1 MNSSDRCEYCDAQG
15 VGGYEGCRLL
25 FNAITA
31 QALGSAATFALHRAA
46 VDCYA
51 LQHPEYFC
59 VSAKSYAAHLSG
71 LCVAI
76 EYNRNIEVNAAIQKW
91 LNGSIDLQKPK
102 VLVERSGVTLLHLK
116 DVSEPDEQARRVD
129 DWCSAVWTA
138 YAELHAT
145 ARSYVQAALAVKNQS
160 G

>member
-1 MNSSDRCEYCDAQG
+1 MNVSRCEYCDAQG

-31 QALGSAATFALHRAA
+31 QSFSSAAHFAVHRAA

-59 VSAKSYAAHLSG
+59 ASAKSYAAHLSG

-76 EYNRNIEVNAAIQKW
+76 EYDRSVEVNAAIQKW
-91 LNGSIDLQKPK
+91 LNGPIDLQKPK
-102 VLVERSGVTLLHLK
+102 LLIERGEINILHLK
-116 DVSEPDEQARRVD
+116 NVIEPEERAQRVD
-129 DWCSAVWTA
+129 EWCQNIWAA
-138 YAELHAT
+138 YAELHDI
-145 ARSYVQAALAVKNQS
+145 ARSVVWAAL
-160 G
+160 GLEH

>member
-1 MNSSDRCEYCDAQG
+1 MSGEPCEFCDAPG

-25 FNAITA
+25 FNEITA
-31 QALGSAATFALHRAA
+31 QSFSSAEHFTVHRAA

-76 EYNRNIEVNAAIQKW
+76 EYNRSVEVNAAIQRW
-91 LNGSIDLQKPK
+91 LSGSIKLMKPAVLIDRGEITITHLQNLSDA
-102 VLVERSGVTLLHLK
+102 VDHS
-116 DVSEPDEQARRVD
+116 QRVA
-129 DWCSAVWTA
+129 DWCKAVWQA
-138 YAELHAT
+138 YNNLQDV
-145 ARSYVQAALAVKNQS
+145 ARSYVSAALTLK

>member
-1 MNSSDRCEYCDAQG
+1 
-15 VGGYEGCRLL
+15 LL
-25 FNAITA
+25 FNEITA
-31 QALGSAATFALHRAA
+31 QSFSSAAHFAVHRAA

-76 EYNRNIEVNAAIQKW
+76 EYNRSIEVNAAIQKW
-91 LNGSIDLQKPK
+91 LNGPIDLQKPK
-102 VLVERSGVTLLHLK
+102 VLIERGQLTILHLK
-116 DVSEPDEQARRVD
+116 DVIDAEERAQRVD
-129 DWCSAVWTA
+129 EWCTDIWGA
-138 YAELHAT
+138 YAELHDT
-145 ARSYVQAALAVKNQS
+145 ARSIVQAALAAQKQS

>member
-1 MNSSDRCEYCDAQG
+1 MPDRCEYCDAQN

-25 FNAITA
+25 FNEITA
-31 QALGSAATFALHRAA
+31 QSLSSAVYFAVHRAA

-59 VSAKSYAAHLSG
+59 ASAKSYAAHLSG

-76 EYNRNIEVNAAIQKW
+76 EYNRSIEVNAAIQKW
-91 LNGSIDLQKPK
+91 LNGPIGLQKPK
-102 VLVERSGVTLLHLK
+102 VLIERGEITILHLQ
-116 DVSEPDEQARRVD
+116 DVIDPAERACRVD
-129 DWCSAVWTA
+129 DWCKNVWAA

-145 ARSYVQAALAVKNQS
+145 ARSYVQAALTVKNQS